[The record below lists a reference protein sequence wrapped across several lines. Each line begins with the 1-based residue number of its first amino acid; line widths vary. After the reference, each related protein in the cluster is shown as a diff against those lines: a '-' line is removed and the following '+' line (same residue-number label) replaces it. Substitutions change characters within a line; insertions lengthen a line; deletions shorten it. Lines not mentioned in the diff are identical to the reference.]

1 MDEKKR
7 REVNDMPC
15 LRIIPV
21 LFVLFVLLSSAVVG
35 RVDAPDVEN
44 IAVSAVEGAEQAA
57 ASAYLAVLEA
67 ENVGADVSELLRR
80 LDSATLY
87 LASARMSLRIG
98 DFDGAIGN
106 ASFCVEA
113 LDAILSEVEVL
124 KDEATKDLSEASL
137 MAISGSIV
145 GVVLVAC
152 ISFFG
157 WRFFKV
163 RYYERVLKM
172 KPEVVKGES

>member
-1 MDEKKR
+1 MSG
-7 REVNDMPC
+7 
-15 LRIIPV
+15 LRVIPV
-21 LFVLFVLLSSAVVG
+21 LFVLFVLLSSAVIECIE
-35 RVDAPDVEN
+35 ASDVEDM
-44 IAVSAVEGAEQAA
+44 AVSAVEGAEQAV
-57 ASAYLAVLEA
+57 ASAFLAVLEA
-67 ENVGADVSELLRR
+67 ENVGADVSELLSR
-80 LDSATLY
+80 LDSAALY
-87 LASARMSLRIG
+87 LAFAKMSLRIG
-98 DFDGAIGN
+98 DFDGAVGN

-113 LDAILSEVEVL
+113 LDEILGDAEVL
-124 KDEATKDLSEASL
+124 KDEATKDLSKASL

-145 GVVLVAC
+145 GVVLVVC

>member
-1 MDEKKR
+1 MKGI
-7 REVNDMPC
+7 PG

-35 RVDAPDVEN
+35 RVDAPDAEN
-44 IAVSAVEGAEQAA
+44 IAVSVVEEAEQAA

-80 LDSATLY
+80 LDSAALY

-113 LDAILSEVEVL
+113 LDEILGDAEVL
-124 KDEATKDLSEASL
+124 KDKAAKDLNEYSL
-137 MAISGSIV
+137 IAISGSIV
-145 GVVLVAC
+145 GVVLVLC
-152 ISFFG
+152 VSFFG

-163 RYYERVLKM
+163 RYYERVLKT
-172 KPEVVKGES
+172 KPEVVESES

>member
-1 MDEKKR
+1 
-7 REVNDMPC
+7 
-15 LRIIPV
+15 
-21 LFVLFVLLSSAVVG
+21 
-35 RVDAPDVEN
+35 
-44 IAVSAVEGAEQAA
+44 
-57 ASAYLAVLEA
+57 
-67 ENVGADVSELLRR
+67 
-80 LDSATLY
+80 LY
-87 LASARMSLRIG
+87 LAFAKMSLKIE
-98 DFDGAIGN
+98 DFDGAVGN

-113 LDAILSEVEVL
+113 LDEILDDAEVL

-137 MAISGSIV
+137 MAISGSVV
-145 GVVLVAC
+145 GVVLVVC